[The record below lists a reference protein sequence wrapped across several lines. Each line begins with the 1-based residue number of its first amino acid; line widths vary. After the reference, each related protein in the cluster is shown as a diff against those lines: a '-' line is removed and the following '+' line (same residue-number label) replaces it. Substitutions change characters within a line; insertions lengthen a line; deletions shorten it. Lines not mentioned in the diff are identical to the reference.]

1 VKNKPVIFPM
11 KTSDFYAV
19 GCWSEMRL

>member
-11 KTSDFYAV
+11 KTSDFYAF